1 MSSWGNND
9 NSANAP
15 YWAVNSTIVNA
26 TNVKNNYSAPT
37 ADNVALLY
45 ANTTADVYTVGE
57 TIGLFMVDQ
66 NEQDVQ
72 ETLGTPPAHKG
83 WNLKTTGSGG
93 RAGRVTWETLVAL
106 STVASDN
113 SSDDTVLPDAIITI
127 TSQPATA
134 QTVSFSSANTVTF
147 AVAAAITSG
156 ATNAPLSYQWQV
168 NGNFNGSTWV
178 NITPGTGV
186 TTGQPGD
193 VTKTG
198 ANTASLVLDPTANTA
213 NNYVFRCVV
222 SNSDAGAIAYSANGR
237 LLITA

>member
-15 YWAVNSTIVNA
+15 YWAVNSTVAPDNPNRA
-26 TNVKNNYSAPT
+26 APT
-37 ADNVALLY
+37 AANVELLY
-45 ANTTADVYTVGE
+45 ANTTTDVYITDATV
-57 TIGLFMVDQ
+57 GLFMVDP

-113 SSDDTVLPDAIITI
+113 NSDDAVLPDLIITI

-134 QTVSFSSANTVTF
+134 QTVSYSSANTVTF
-147 AVAAAITSG
+147 AVTAAVTSG
-156 ATNAPLSYQWQV
+156 ATGAPLSYQWQV
-168 NGNFNGSTWV
+168 NNNTGGVWV
-178 NITPGTGV
+178 DINAGTGV
-186 TTGQPGD
+186 TTGEPSG

-198 ANTASLVLDPTANTA
+198 ANTASLVLDPTSAAA

-222 SNSDAGAIAYSANGR
+222 TNSDAGATAYSANGR